1 MPMNKRTENIRL
13 KHLQDIYYEKLQG
26 IAYGALDEQLHN
38 RIIRPEELDADIHVY
53 YRHTLPSLQDFY
65 SRYAS
70 QWEYFHEMDDA
81 SDAKFLQFLRN
92 SAYPFSMKYHLV
104 DLNVKYYLQRFNVL
118 SPRTK
123 EWKALRTLFF
133 DKWHAL
139 LSNNEFNYQMEH
151 INQLCEDFYRL
162 QMTLAGNLPVRGNS
176 RLVWLLRNHK
186 QLADQILE
194 YEDTIKRNPV
204 IRELVELLGKKH
216 QSSRKRFKMTA
227 GIRRQQIV
235 SHATR
240 SDITGITEGNDLN
253 SLLPL
258 EYCYLAVKSLQTVF
272 FERFIEKRLQV
283 IDYQSHEKQPINDKK
298 TAGNEFSEEAEGP
311 FIVCLDTSGSMA
323 GERERIAKSI
333 LLAIA
338 ELTEIQHRKC
348 YVMLFSDDIECIE
361 IDDLGSS
368 FDRLVDFLCQ
378 TFHGGTDI
386 EPVITQALRKIG
398 EEGYVQADIITVSDF
413 EMRPVDYLLAR
424 SIERAKA
431 KETKM
436 YAISLGGK
444 NAEKSFLN
452 LCDKYWEY
460 SVQDAKNLNKDRLEE
475 SKI

>member
-38 RIIRPEELDADIHVY
+38 RIIRPEELDVDIHVY

-258 EYCYLAVKSLQTVF
+258 EYCYLAEQSLQTVF

-298 TAGNEFSEEAEGP
+298 TVGNEVSEEAEGP

-444 NAEKSFLN
+444 SAEKSYLN

-460 SVQDAKNLNKDRLEE
+460 SVQDAKNLNKDRLED